1 MKKLLVLS
9 SLLLSL
15 VSCGNVAR
23 VQNTCL
29 KEDTIYFSSVKMFYF
44 SKGYA

>member
-1 MKKLLVLS
+1 MKKLLILS

-15 VSCGNVAR
+15 VGCVNVAR

-29 KEDTIYFSSVKMFYF
+29 K
-44 SKGYA
+44 